1 VLIVQ
6 RSLDY
11 SLLNTS
17 RCALLLPAS
26 REVKYQAK
34 TAIDTFFY
42 RLGDLL
48 STLSVFVGV
57 RMFDD
62 ARVQFIWLIVIL
74 SATMTLAAWLVGRE
88 YSRRFTAE
96 REPSAG
102 RALAGDA
109 SRGVVLQQ

>member
-1 VLIVQ
+1 
-6 RSLDY
+6 
-11 SLLNTS
+11 
-17 RCALLLPAS
+17 LLLPAS

-48 STLSVFVGV
+48 STLSVFAGLRV
-57 RMFDD
+57 FDD
-62 ARVQFIWLIVIL
+62 PRSQFIWLIVVL
-74 SATMTLAAWLVGRE
+74 SATMTLVAWLIGRE

-102 RALAGDA
+102 RSLGGDA
-109 SRGVVLQQ
+109 PRGVVLQQ